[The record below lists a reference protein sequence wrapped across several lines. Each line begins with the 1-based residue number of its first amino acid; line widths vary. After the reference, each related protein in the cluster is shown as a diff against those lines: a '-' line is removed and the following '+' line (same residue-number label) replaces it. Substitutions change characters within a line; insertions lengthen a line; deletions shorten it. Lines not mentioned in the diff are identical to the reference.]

1 MRDVPPVI
9 TSAASCDQASAL
21 REANL
26 MADVLPL
33 SQLAKLTTTK
43 YIRKG
48 RLRLWQRKK
57 KKH

>member
-26 MADVLPL
+26 MADVPPL

-48 RLRLWQRKK
+48 RLRLW
-57 KKH
+57 